1 MIELVA
7 TYFEAPIFLA
17 VLTTFSSITIACIDQ
32 SDGRTLV
39 PSDTVLITSLQ
50 QQSHKTTGL
59 LANKNKRGKEEEEE
73 EEEEEG

>member
-50 QQSHKTTGL
+50 QQNHKTTGRL
-59 LANKNKRGKEEEEE
+59 TNTNIKKKEEEKAVEKSK
-73 EEEEEG
+73 